1 MTDTA
6 TRITPTASTA
16 DQTTATGIGLLVLRI
31 GFGGLM
37 AAYGTQK
44 LFGWFNG
51 QGWQGTVDGFTAMG
65 YNPGEIFGPLA
76 GLSELVGGLLLVFG
90 LFTPLAGA
98 IVLGTM
104 INAINVLWSG
114 GLFPADPSVQGYS
127 TPLLF
132 ALVAAA
138 LAFTGPGRFSLDAG
152 RPWERSGV
160 VWGGGAVVVAVVAAV
175 VTLIFKSVL

>member
-6 TRITPTASTA
+6 TRLTPTTA
-16 DQTTATGIGLLVLRI
+16 DETTAAGIGLLALRV

-44 LFGWFNG
+44 LLGWFNG
-51 QGWQGTVDGFTAMG
+51 PGWRANADGFTAMG
-65 YNPGEIFGPLA
+65 YNPGEFFGTLA
-76 GLSELVGGLLLVFG
+76 GLAELVGGLLLVVG
-90 LFTPLAGA
+90 LFTPLAAA

-114 GLFPADPSVQGYS
+114 GLFPADPSVPGFT

-132 ALVAAA
+132 ALAAAA

-152 RPWERSGV
+152 RPWQRQGV
-160 VWGGGAVVVAVVAAV
+160 VWGGGAVALAVVAAV
-175 VTLIFKSVL
+175 VTLIFKAVL